1 MIKFEKIS
9 KAQWLQDCIIH
20 NITNVT
26 LEPTEYDNNVILPR
40 RGTAYSAG
48 YDFYAPYRVE
58 IQPNETVV
66 ILTGVKCV
74 LNDTDVLMLYPRSS
88 MGFKYGIQLVNT
100 VGIIDADYYNNP
112 SNEGHIMIGIKN
124 TGTKTVVIEKGDR
137 FAQGI
142 ITEYKIT
149 DDDEPVSEVRE
160 GGIGSTDK

>member
-9 KAQWLQDCIIH
+9 KAQWLQDCMDHSIA
-20 NITNVT
+20 
-26 LEPTEYDNNVILPR
+26 LESTEYPDNIILPR
-40 RGTAYSAG
+40 RGTARSAG

-58 IQPNETVV
+58 IQPNESVV
-66 ILTGVKCV
+66 ILTGVKCA
-74 LNDTDVLMLYPRSS
+74 LEDMDVLMLYPRSS

-142 ITEYKIT
+142 ISGFKIT
-149 DDDEPVSEVRE
+149 DDDEPVSEVRK

>member
-9 KAQWLQDCIIH
+9 KAQWLQDCMDHSIAF
-20 NITNVT
+20 
-26 LEPTEYDNNVILPR
+26 EPTEYPDNIILPR
-40 RGTAYSAG
+40 RGTARSAG

-58 IQPNETVV
+58 IKPNESVV
-66 ILTGVKCV
+66 ILTGVKCA
-74 LNDTDVLMLYPRSS
+74 LEDMDVLMLYPRSS

-142 ITEYKIT
+142 ISEFKIT
-149 DDDEPVSEVRE
+149 DDDEPVSEVRK

>member
-26 LEPTEYDNNVILPR
+26 LEPSEYDNNTILPR
-40 RGTAYSAG
+40 RGTACSAG

-66 ILTGVKCV
+66 VLTGVKCA

-124 TGTKTVVIEKGDR
+124 TGTKSVVIEKGDR

-142 ITEYKIT
+142 ISEFKIT
-149 DDDEPVSEVRE
+149 DDDEPVSEVRK

>member
-26 LEPTEYDNNVILPR
+26 LEPSEYDNNVILPR

-58 IQPNETVV
+58 IQPDETVV

-142 ITEYKIT
+142 ITEFKIT
-149 DDDEPVSEVRE
+149 DDDEPVSEVRK

>member
-9 KAQWLQDCIIH
+9 KAQWLQDCMDH
-20 NITNVT
+20 NIV
-26 LEPTEYDNNVILPR
+26 LEPTEYPDNIILPR
-40 RGTAYSAG
+40 RGTARSAG

-58 IQPNETVV
+58 IKPNESIV
-66 ILTGVKCV
+66 ILTGVKCA
-74 LNDTDVLMLYPRSS
+74 LEDMDVLMLYPRSS

-142 ITEYKIT
+142 ISEFKIT
-149 DDDEPVSEVRE
+149 DDDEPVSEVRK

>member
-26 LEPTEYDNNVILPR
+26 LEPSEYDNNAILPR

-142 ITEYKIT
+142 ITEFKIT
-149 DDDEPVSEVRE
+149 DDDEPVSEVRK
-160 GGIGSTDK
+160 GGIGSTNK